1 MPDKKEDTKTT
12 ILESAAKGG
21 MSAAMPYIFLGGA
34 AYLGYRYLSEK
45 TNPSTIAGGV
55 NEYVKEIVKTTTET
69 VKETATNNV
78 ITDTIFGSAD
88 AKNKLSSGTDIVV
101 NADNPAMKAN
111 ITGGFVPDEYRQ
123 LQKDAVPL
131 SQKVKEYLNLG
142 GGTTKSE
149 MAQLITG
156 GKLHANGVV
165 TGGNSK
171 VIGRSSVQL
180 TTGYFS
186 GVVPNTLSVQ
196 GNIASGAKVVSDNA
210 NANKAKMA
218 TFSYGSESPLA
229 QSKKDKSTTNEIGQ
243 VSNNANTNTSKVKVT
258 RNKDTG
264 RYSVSVPK
272 GKKIKVVRRF
282 S

>member
-1 MPDKKEDTKTT
+1 
-12 ILESAAKGG
+12 
-21 MSAAMPYIFLGGA
+21 
-34 AYLGYRYLSEK
+34 
-45 TNPSTIAGGV
+45 
-55 NEYVKEIVKTTTET
+55 
-69 VKETATNNV
+69 
-78 ITDTIFGSAD
+78 
-88 AKNKLSSGTDIVV
+88 
-101 NADNPAMKAN
+101 
-111 ITGGFVPDEYRQ
+111 
-123 LQKDAVPL
+123 
-131 SQKVKEYLNLG
+131 
-142 GGTTKSE
+142 
-149 MAQLITG
+149 MAQLLTG
-156 GKLHANGVV
+156 GKLNANGVV

-171 VIGRSSVQL
+171 VIGRSSAQL